1 MSLVIERHGLLATLQ
16 DAGRFGVR
24 HLGVGQGGGADWIS
38 LRWANWLLGNAPDA
52 AVIEITLGGFSLVA
66 EQDVCLALCGADLDA
81 RLDDMPLAPWR
92 SFVVRRGQ
100 RLSLNQARLG
110 LRAYLAAPGGFAAP
124 QVLGSCATVVREG
137 LGGLHRD
144 GRPLA
149 EGERLSWRG
158 ASPAPREVPA
168 ERIPALDSRAPL
180 AVVLGAQIGDFAGQ
194 SLFDAFNS
202 EWTVDNRADR
212 MGVRLLGPRLEC
224 RRGEMISE
232 GIPLGAIQVPADG
245 QPIVLLNDRQTIG
258 GYPRLGA
265 LTPQAVARLAQC
277 PPGTGLRLTPLGLES
292 AQRQQRQ
299 LLALWQHGHQ
309 ATTEQARR
317 SA

>member
-24 HLGVGQGGGADWIS
+24 HLGVSQGGGADWIA
-38 LRWANWLLGNAPDA
+38 LRWANWLLGNAADA

-66 EQDVCLALCGADLDA
+66 ERDTCLALCGADLDA
-81 RLDDMPLAPWR
+81 RLDDAPLAPWR
-92 SFVVRRGQ
+92 SFVVRQGQ

-110 LRAYLAAPGGFAAP
+110 VRAYLAAPGGFVAP
-124 QVLGSCATVVREG
+124 PVLGSCATVMREG
-137 LGGLHRD
+137 LGGLHGD

-149 EGERLSWRG
+149 GGERLHWHG
-158 ASPAPREVPA
+158 GSPAPRAVPA
-168 ERIPALDSRAPL
+168 VLIPDLSSPAPL
-180 AVVLGAQIGDFAGQ
+180 DMVLGAQVGDFAGQ

-202 EWTVDNRADR
+202 SWKVDNRADR

-265 LTPQAVARLAQC
+265 LTPQALARLAQC
-277 PPGTGLRLTPLGLES
+277 PPGATLRLAPLGLEA
-292 AQRQQRQ
+292 AQRQQRA
-299 LLALWQHGHQ
+299 LLAQW
-309 ATTEQARR
+309 R
-317 SA
+317 